1 MTVAVAE
8 ILHWYNWT
16 LTFISQLF
24 WLPLLAEEESYTCRA
39 APDKKCNKTSVS
51 KFLVSSVHPSWIT
64 CYLNHFP

>member
-1 MTVAVAE
+1 MAVAVAE

-39 APDKKCNKTSVS
+39 APDKKM
-51 KFLVSSVHPSWIT
+51 
-64 CYLNHFP
+64 